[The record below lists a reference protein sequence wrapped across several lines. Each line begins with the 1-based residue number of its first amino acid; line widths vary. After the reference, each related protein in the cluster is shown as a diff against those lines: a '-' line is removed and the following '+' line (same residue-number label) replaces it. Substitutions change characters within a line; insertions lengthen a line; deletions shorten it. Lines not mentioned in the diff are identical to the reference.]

1 LHLVALCCTFLIDC
15 RYRFRVF
22 NSLGLLEALPL
33 GAGSRAGGAALL
45 VGVVAHWLEALPLVG
60 AGLLVVSLG
69 AGSASTS
76 SGEAGPQTLKSG
88 FVDLPAIFL

>member
-1 LHLVALCCTFLIDC
+1 VYWIAPGCTLLHLNTLNFAIGFGFLIACD
-15 RYRFRVF
+15 YRARAVV
-22 NSLGLLEALPL
+22 
-33 GAGSRAGGAALL
+33 GSSGAALL

-60 AGLLVVSLG
+60 VGLLVVSLG

-76 SGEAGPQTLKSG
+76 SGEAGPQTLQSG